1 MNLDTYL
8 SSIGGIGYTFASRLQ
23 NLGLSNIRDLIYHFP
38 FRYDDFSNVTNTLE
52 AQIGEKVTLQGEIWS
67 IRNIYTKTRKILTQ
81 AVFNDGNA
89 PIELT
94 WFNSQYLI
102 KSIKVGD
109 RLQISGKISK
119 YKNKLSIIAPVWEK
133 LEAIS
138 ASTSSPQSYHS
149 SAIRSQETINRTLH
163 TGRLVAVYPETEGL
177 SSKWLR
183 TKINL
188 FLPEVIGE
196 IIDPLPDNIKGE
208 MLSLSDAIREIHQP
222 ETLKSAQK
230 ARDRLGFDE
239 LFYIQLATAK
249 TRLEWQKKPLIK
261 PFEVNQ
267 QKVAEFIASL
277 PFGLTGA
284 QMRVISEISED
295 LKREQPMNRL
305 VQGEVGSGKTVVA
318 AVIAFI
324 AHLNGLRTMYMA
336 PTEILAF
343 QHQANL
349 QRILEQYGIT
359 VGLYTGSK
367 KFTKVSKPRKGEA
380 LSVKDKEKV
389 QKNVEPLNPH
399 VVVGTHALLSDK
411 LAVEDVGLIIVD
423 EQQRF
428 GVEQRSVLRSKAK
441 VPHFL
446 TMTATPIPRTVALT
460 LYGDLDLSIIGE
472 LPKGRQEIKTHVV
485 PKKKREDAYAFL
497 HKQVKDGDQVYIIT
511 PLIEVSETLATAKA
525 AIHEFER
532 LQKEIFPDL
541 RMGLLHGRLKP
552 KEKDQVL
559 QDFKNHQLDILVSTT
574 VIEVGVDVPNATI
587 MLIEN
592 AERFGLAQLHQLR
605 GRVGRGVKQSYC
617 FLFSGVEENEAY
629 NRLKNLET
637 ISDGLKLAE
646 LDLKI
651 RGSGQIFGKE
661 QSGRFELKI
670 ASFSDLELIE
680 KTRTAAKKLLSED
693 PTLEKHQLIHQE
705 LAKIAAQAAP
715 D

>member
-1 MNLDTYL
+1 MNLATNL
-8 SSIGGIGYTFASRLQ
+8 SSIGGIGYTFAYRLQ
-23 NLGLSNIRDLIYHFP
+23 NLGLHNVRDLIYHFP

-89 PIELT
+89 PIDLT

-133 LEAIS
+133 LTGDSLQSI
-138 ASTSSPQSYHS
+138 ASRSVQSD
-149 SAIRSQETINRTLH
+149 TNTLH
-163 TGRLVAVYPETEGL
+163 TGRLVSVYPETEGL
-177 SSKWLR
+177 SSKWFR

-188 FLPEVIGE
+188 FLPQVIEE
-196 IIDPLPDNIKGE
+196 IKDPLPDSIRAE
-208 MLSLSDAIREIHQP
+208 MLTLSEAIKTIHQP
-222 ETLKSAQK
+222 ETLQLAQK

-249 TRLEWQKKPLIK
+249 TRLEWQKKPLIQ
-261 PFEVNQ
+261 PFKIDQ
-267 QKVAEFIASL
+267 DKIAEFIAAL
-277 PFGLTGA
+277 PFGLTNA
-284 QMRVISEISED
+284 QLRVIGEISED

-318 AVIAFI
+318 AVIAYI
-324 AHLNGLRTMYMA
+324 AHLNSLRTYYMA

-343 QHQANL
+343 QHHANL
-349 QRILEQYGIT
+349 QRLLEPYGIY

-367 KFTKVSKPRKGEA
+367 KFNKKKREA
-380 LSVKDKEKV
+380 VSVKDKEKSKTQSSV
-389 QKNVEPLNPH
+389 LLHPSPLTLYPH
-399 VVVGTHALLSDK
+399 VVVGTHALLSNK
-411 LAVEDVGLIIVD
+411 LEIPDIGLIIVD

-428 GVEQRSVLRSKAK
+428 GVEQRSVLRNKAK

-460 LYGDLDLSIIGE
+460 LYGDLDLSIIDE
-472 LPKGRQEIKTHVV
+472 LPKGRQDIKTHVI

-497 HKQVKDGDQVYIIT
+497 HKKVKEGDQVYIIT
-511 PLIEVSETLATAKA
+511 PLIEVSETLLSAKA

-559 QDFKNHQLDILVSTT
+559 QDFKNHLLDILVSTT

-617 FLFSGVEENEAY
+617 FLFSGVEENEVY
-629 NRLKNLET
+629 KRLKNLET

-680 KTRTAAKKLLSED
+680 KTRLAARKLLQVD
-693 PTLEKHQLIHQE
+693 PELKEHQLIAQE
-705 LAKIAAQAAP
+705 MTKIAAQAAP

>member
-1 MNLDTYL
+1 MQLDTYL
-8 SSIGGIGYTFASRLQ
+8 SSISGIGYTFAKRLE
-23 NLGLSNIRDLIYHFP
+23 NLGLLSVKDLIYHFP
-38 FRYDDFSNVTNTLE
+38 FRYDDFSNVTNSLE
-52 AQIGEKVTLQGEIWS
+52 AQVGEKVTLQGEIWS
-67 IRNIYTKTRKILTQ
+67 IRNIYTKTRKILTM
-81 AVFNDGNA
+81 AVFNDGTV
-89 PIELT
+89 PIQLT
-94 WFNSQYLI
+94 WFNSQFLI

-109 RLQISGKISK
+109 RLQISGKLSK

-133 LEAIS
+133 LDVLS
-138 ASTSSPQSYHS
+138 QQSSVVSHQLEKES
-149 SAIRSQETINRTLH
+149 LH

-188 FLPEVIGE
+188 FLPQVIEE
-196 IIDPLPDNIKGE
+196 IQDPLSDDIRGE
-208 MLSLSDAIREIHQP
+208 MLSLKEAIKTIHQP
-222 ETLKSAQK
+222 ETLKMAQK

-239 LFYIQLATAK
+239 HFYIQLATAK
-249 TRLEWQKKPLIK
+249 TRLEWQKKPLTS
-261 PFEVNQ
+261 PF
-267 QKVAEFIASL
+267 KVDKAQIADFIANL
-277 PFGLTGA
+277 PFSLTNA
-284 QMRVISEISED
+284 QLRVISEIGED
-295 LKREQPMNRL
+295 LSREQPMNRL

-318 AVIAFI
+318 AVIAYI
-324 AHLNGLRTMYMA
+324 AHLNGFRSMYMA

-349 QRILEQYGIT
+349 QRLLEPYGIY

-367 KFTKVSKPRKGEA
+367 KFTKKKGGKISEVSKVSNDR
-380 LSVKDKEKV
+380 
-389 QKNVEPLNPH
+389 NPE
-399 VVVGTHALLSDK
+399 VIVGTHALLSDK
-411 LAVEDVGLIIVD
+411 LSTENVGLIIVD

-428 GVEQRSVLRSKAK
+428 GVEQRSVLRNKAK

-460 LYGDLDLSIIGE
+460 LYGDLDLSIIDE
-472 LPKGRQEIKTHVV
+472 LPKGRQEIKTHVI
-485 PKKKREDAYAFL
+485 PKKKRDDAYAFL
-497 HKQVKDGDQVYIIT
+497 HKQVKAGDQVYIIT
-511 PLIEVSETLATAKA
+511 PLIEVSETLASAKA

-559 QDFKNHQLDILVSTT
+559 QDFKNHLLDILVSTT

-617 FLFSGVEENEAY
+617 FLFSGVEENDVY

-661 QSGRFELKI
+661 QSGRVDLKI
-670 ASFSDLELIE
+670 ASFADLELIE
-680 KTRTAAKKLLSED
+680 KTRGAARKLLQED
-693 PTLEKHQLIHQE
+693 PELKNHPLIAQE